1 MKNCIV
7 KNGLLGGLVV
17 SSFMIGVSFYMKANP
32 DNEPSMVL
40 GFASMFLAFLFVV
53 LGIKQ
58 QRDANNGAL
67 TFGKAFLTGIF
78 ISVIIATIYV
88 IVWLIIYY
96 NFFPD
101 FMEKYSQMALK
112 NTKPEDIVARTAE
125 MNQMKEWYKSP
136 IMIILLTYMEIL
148 PLGILVSLISAL
160 ILKKKATI
168 VEN

>member
-101 FMEKYSQMALK
+101 FEVGGLDFSIDASVQ
-112 NTKPEDIVARTAE
+112 PGIG
-125 MNQMKEWYKSP
+125 
-136 IMIILLTYMEIL
+136 
-148 PLGILVSLISAL
+148 LGSGVGPA
-160 ILKKKATI
+160 
-168 VEN
+168 N